1 MLQLKP
7 LLFALLTIP
16 LTITLNAQT
25 IVLPADFDWRKI
37 PAAYK
42 GETLEIRHHFAPS
55 NIDILLPEHV
65 TLMFKGGSIT
75 AFKSLQGNQTCII
88 APKTKIFD
96 TKATITGTFINTTAS
111 PEWFGAKGDLK
122 TNDGEAVSAAIGA
135 FTVVAFSGKYHIPGV
150 NIIIR
155 KPSELIGQTGAMIR
169 GDGNSSGRFTIKSS
183 ITVRN
188 LQFEQFRFCFFFDH
202 DAPIDG
208 IRFFNNRFTGIEK
221 PLYAS
226 NANLKQKLMH
236 IEITDNKFSKCTSGV
251 ELLGWIKYATLCR
264 NEFLDLGS
272 PTLQQQSNAIR
283 LGNTAFNAHTDTAMG
298 DYTICGNVIKNVFCG
313 QNQEGA
319 EGFEC
324 HAVFATG
331 NRVVIR
337 DNMIEN
343 VYNGGIKDQRRI
355 KTGSEGIYIKANDC
369 IISGNTLINAGF
381 GEGAISVKGFNTG
394 VQISDNILRY
404 TADLA
409 DFPQLIT
416 CYYAGKLLIE
426 KNKLE
431 SVATNSTGI
440 KLCASGSA
448 PTEAVISGNQ
458 QWKINGYAFKILNK
472 APGASIVIEN
482 NSGMLITGHLLKEE
496 STESYKLLFKR
507 NILTITDGGF
517 LPSTKINELTFINN
531 TVVVKGKPFAANLY
545 NLANVQKNSFEIHS
559 ASNHALFVMN
569 DQSSFS
575 QNTLLMK
582 SAWKTI
588 LMYSNSV
595 SGQITENTFMLSAR
609 EGKIERVI
617 FINSSTPGL
626 NVALEKNLFRGSD
639 AQKNAILIT
648 VSNAGLKQL
657 HLNNNT
663 ADERTGVF
671 LEVLSAVSNADFQNN
686 KTSGTGGFAAPAS
699 MKRIN
704 TWQARSNTQLPNK
717 TSSGN

>member
-1 MLQLKP
+1 M
-7 LLFALLTIP
+7 ALS
-16 LTITLNAQT
+16 AQN
-25 IVLPADFDWRKI
+25 IVLPADFDWRKF
-37 PAAYK
+37 PSSYQ
-42 GETLEIRHHFAPS
+42 GETLEIRHHFTPA
-55 NIDILLPEHV
+55 NADIRLPESV

-75 AFKSLQGNQTCII
+75 AFKSLHGNQTSII

-96 TKATITGTFINTTAS
+96 AKAPITGTFINTTAT

-135 FTVVAFSGKYHIPGV
+135 FPVVSFSGKYHIPGI

-155 KPSELIGQTGAMIR
+155 KPCELIGQTGALIR

-183 ITVRN
+183 IVVRN

-208 IRFFNNRFTGIEK
+208 IRFVNNRFSGIEK

-236 IEITDNKFSKCTSGV
+236 IEITDNHFSKCTSGV
-251 ELLGWIKYATLCR
+251 ELLGWVKYVTLCR

-324 HAVFATG
+324 HAVFVTG
-331 NRVVIR
+331 TRVAIK
-337 DNMIEN
+337 DNLIEN
-343 VYNGGIKDQRRI
+343 VYNGGIKGQPRI
-355 KTGSEGIYIKANDC
+355 KTGSEGIYVKANDC

-394 VQISDNILRY
+394 VQITNNVLRY

-431 SVATNSTGI
+431 SVATNSTGL
-440 KLCASGSA
+440 KLCASGNA
-448 PTEAVISGNQ
+448 PTEAVVSGNQ
-458 QWKINGYAFKILNK
+458 QWKINGYGFKILNK
-472 APGASIVIEN
+472 APGASVIIEN
-482 NSGMLITGHLLKEE
+482 NSGMLISGHLLKEE
-496 STESYKLLFKR
+496 STQSYTLLFKR

-517 LPSTKINELTFINN
+517 LPSTKMNELTLINN
-531 TVVVKGKPFAANLY
+531 TIVAKGKPFAAHLFNQ
-545 NLANVQKNSFEIHS
+545 ANVQKNSFEIHS

-575 QNTLLMK
+575 QNTILMK

-588 LMYSNSV
+588 LMFSNTV
-595 SGQITENTFMLSAR
+595 SGQISENNFMLSAK
-609 EGKIERVI
+609 EGKIERVV

-626 NVALEKNLFRGSD
+626 SVALEKNLFRGSD
-639 AQKNAILIT
+639 AQKSAILIT
-648 VSNAGLKQL
+648 VSNAGLK
-657 HLNNNT
+657 HLGLVNNT
-663 ADERTGVF
+663 ADDKTGVF
-671 LEVLSAVSNADFQNN
+671 LEVLSGVDNAEFQNN
-686 KTSGTGGFAAPAS
+686 KTSGSGGFAAPAS
-699 MKRIN
+699 LKRI
-704 TWQARSNTQLPNK
+704 TVWQARSNTQLPNK